1 VPAEIADVTEPAALH
16 MAASFERLPVR
27 LQDGVVIHTTV
38 ARTSAARCLDAS
50 SPVTPLVLLHGFDSS
65 ALEFRRLFPLLEA
78 ASVPAFAVELIGSG
92 FTGLQEAKSAT
103 PTTRREHLRSFLEQ
117 HVGSRPVDLLGASLG
132 GTAALDFAL
141 NYAHLV
147 NSLVLV
153 DAQGFV
159 EGTPQLPG
167 PLADVG
173 VSVLRAVW
181 LRSLAN
187 ALAYADKLRFATEDA
202 IRVGRLHTHLPDWS
216 RSTRTFMDS
225 GGYTVRARIP
235 QVRALTMVVW
245 GADDEIIEPA
255 VALQFAEEL
264 PNCHSVVY
272 LPACGHV
279 PHLERPQALLDA
291 VLRFRSS

>member
-1 VPAEIADVTEPAALH
+1 
-16 MAASFERLPVR
+16 MASSFERLPVR
-27 LQDGVVIHTTV
+27 LQDGVVVHTTV
-38 ARTSAARCLDAS
+38 ARTSAARSLFAS
-50 SPVTPLVLLHGFDSS
+50 SPLTPLVLLHGFDSS

-78 ASVPAFAVELIGSG
+78 AGVPAIAIELLGCG
-92 FTGLQEAKSAT
+92 FTGLQEASGAS
-103 PTTRREHLRSFLEQ
+103 PATRREHLHSFLEQ
-117 HVGSRPVDLLGASLG
+117 HVGSSRRVDLLGASLG
-132 GTAALDFAL
+132 GTAAMDFAL
-141 NYAHLV
+141 HHAHLV

-153 DAQGFV
+153 DAQGYV

-187 ALAYADKLRFATEDA
+187 TLAYADKPRFATEDA

-235 QVRALTMVVW
+235 QVSARTMVVW

-272 LPACGHV
+272 LPSCGHV

-291 VLRFRSS
+291 ILRFRSS

>member
-1 VPAEIADVTEPAALH
+1 
-16 MAASFERLPVR
+16 MAASLERLLVR
-27 LQDGVVIHTTV
+27 LQDGLVVHTTV
-38 ARTSAARCLDAS
+38 ARTTAARDLDS
-50 SPVTPLVLLHGFDSS
+50 SAEKTPLVLLHGFDSS

-78 ASVPAFAVELIGSG
+78 AGMPAMCVELVGCG
-92 FTGLQEAKSAT
+92 FTGLQQAGGAT
-103 PTTRREHLRSFLEQ
+103 PATRREHLRAFLEQ
-117 HVGSRPVDLLGASLG
+117 HVGSRRRVDLLGASLG
-132 GTAALDFAL
+132 GTAAIDFAL
-141 NYAHLV
+141 HHAHLV
-147 NSLVLV
+147 NSLILV

-187 ALAYADKLRFATEDA
+187 TLAYSDKQFATEDA

-225 GGYTVRARIP
+225 GGYTVRARIS
-235 QVRALTMVVW
+235 QVSAPTMVVW

-255 VALQFAEEL
+255 AALQFAEEL
-264 PNCHSVVY
+264 ANCHSVVY

-279 PHLERPQALLDA
+279 PHLERPHALLDA
-291 VLRFRSS
+291 VRRFRSSVVTL